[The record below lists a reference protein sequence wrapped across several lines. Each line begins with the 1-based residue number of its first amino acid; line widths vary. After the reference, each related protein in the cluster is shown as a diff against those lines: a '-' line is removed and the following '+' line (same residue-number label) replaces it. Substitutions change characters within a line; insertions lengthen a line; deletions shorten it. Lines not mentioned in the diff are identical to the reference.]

1 MPVDLNISLS
11 TLYGFM
17 LVLVRISGVFA
28 FFPFPGGENGP
39 SMARVVLSLACTMS
53 LASRWP
59 VIQDEVTPGLLLL
72 WAISEAALGIMAGV
86 AVSFITDSLTLGAQ
100 VLSLQAGYAYAS
112 TIDPSTQADS
122 GILVILA
129 QLLGGLLFF
138 CFGLDRLVI
147 HAMAASLETYPPGT
161 FTLARPF
168 AEEIVRLGAGMFTT
182 AIRLALPVIALLAM
196 IDIAIALLG
205 RISPQMQVIS
215 VAFPVKML
223 VALLVLASVLVVAP
237 SLYESY
243 AHRVIGTVRTLILQ
257 R

>member
-1 MPVDLNISLS
+1 M
-11 TLYGFM
+11 
-17 LVLVRISGVFA
+17 
-28 FFPFPGGENGP
+28 
-39 SMARVVLSLACTMS
+39 
-53 LASRWP
+53 
-59 VIQDEVTPGLLLL
+59 

-147 HAMAASLETYPPGT
+147 HAMAASLESYPPGT

-168 AEEIVRLGAGMFTT
+168 AQEIIRLGAGMFTT

-243 AHRVIGTVRTLILQ
+243 AHRVLGTVRTLILQ